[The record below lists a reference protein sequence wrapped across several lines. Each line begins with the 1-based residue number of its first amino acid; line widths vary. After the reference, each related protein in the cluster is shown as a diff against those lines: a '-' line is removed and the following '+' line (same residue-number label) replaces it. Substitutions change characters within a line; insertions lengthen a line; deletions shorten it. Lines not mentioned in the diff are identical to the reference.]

1 MNWVR
6 NEHKNHPEL
15 LETDAAPPPII
26 LFLVPPL
33 NIALTS
39 SQAKVTS
46 SGGFPRSLVWRRQE
60 LKLAASGWT
69 YLSLS
74 ASLEQRQKK
83 LPFQST
89 QIKLQFTAR
98 NYITCA
104 NGRRTCWGRR
114 KLRKDGTLCIWPWKK
129 RIGSTTLKSVINW
142 APKTLVFESAQK
154 LLPSAKLPI
163 SLVRN
168 NFRADS
174 EDSTTHAYL

>member
-46 SGGFPRSLVWRRQE
+46 SGGFPRSLVWRLQE

-83 LPFQST
+83 AAIPINSNDLSWLEQS
-89 QIKLQFTAR
+89 KLQFTATR
-98 NYITCA
+98 NYSTCA

-114 KLRKDGTLCIWPWKK
+114 KLRKDGTLCIWPWKEI
-129 RIGSTTLKSVINW
+129 IGPTLKSVINW
-142 APKTLVFESAQK
+142 ASKTLVFESAQK
-154 LLPSAKLPI
+154 LLPSSKLPM
-163 SLVRN
+163 SLVIGVMV
-168 NFRADS
+168 FF
-174 EDSTTHAYL
+174 